1 MNTYK
6 FTDNVIARIAQIVQE
21 GMLTGTDVVDTM
33 RQIVVKTTE
42 EGSVDLTDEYMASVR
57 QHHEDMVKQAKEL
70 QRKSSSKKT
79 HEA

>member
-6 FTDNVIARIAQIVQE
+6 LTDNVIARIAQIVQE
-21 GMLTGTDVVDTM
+21 GMLTGTDVVDLM
-33 RQIVVKTTE
+33 RQIIVKTTE
-42 EGSVDLTDEYMASVR
+42 EGSVDLTDEYMASIR
-57 QHHEDMVKQAKEL
+57 QHHENLVKQAKEL